1 MNKLNKNNKQF
12 ETNDFEYHLKQK
24 LKDPEFKRWYEY
36 YSRQLEIAYAINSIR
51 RKKKI
56 TQKEMAKKLATSQS
70 NIARLES
77 GQQNFTIQMLDKIAK
92 ALDKQLIVDF
102 K

>member
-1 MNKLNKNNKQF
+1 MIKDKKQLRA
-12 ETNDFEYHLKQK
+12 TDFDEYLKQE
-24 LKDPEFKRWYEY
+24 LKDPEFKRLFDEH
-36 YSRQLEIAYAINSIR
+36 SRQLKIAYAINHIR
-51 RKKKI
+51 RQNNI
-56 TQKEMAKKLATSQS
+56 PQAEMAKKLATSQS

-92 ALDKQLIVDF
+92 ALDKKLEVSF